1 MTTVLTYGTFDLFHI
16 GHLRLIERL
25 AALGDRLIVGVS
37 TDEFNAGKGK
47 SSVVSYD
54 DRAAIV
60 GSIKGVD
67 LVVPEQSW
75 DQKRADILEH
85 DVDLFVMGDDW
96 TGKFDDLADVCQVH
110 YLPRTSGVSS
120 TEIKEMLRT
129 LDPIHIE
136 EMQSALGTLTRLLE
150 HYRDLT

>member
-25 AALGDRLIVGVS
+25 AAMGDRLIVGVS

-47 SSVVSYD
+47 KSVVSYD

-60 GSIKGVD
+60 GAIKGVD
-67 LVVPEQSW
+67 LVLPERAW
-75 DQKRADILEH
+75 EQKRADIVEH
-85 DVDLFVMGDDW
+85 GVDVFVMGDDW
-96 TGKFDDLADVCQVH
+96 AGKFDDLSDVCEVR

-120 TEIKEMLRT
+120 TDIKEMLRT
-129 LDPIHIE
+129 LDPVHIE
-136 EMQSALGTLTRLLE
+136 EMQTALGTLTRLLE

>member
-25 AALGDRLIVGVS
+25 AAMGDRLIVGVS

-47 SSVVSYD
+47 KSVVSYD

-60 GSIKGVD
+60 GAIKGVD
-67 LVVPEQSW
+67 LVLPERAW
-75 DQKRADILEH
+75 EQKRADIIEH
-85 DVDLFVMGDDW
+85 GVDVFVMGDDW
-96 TGKFDDLADVCQVH
+96 AGKFDDLSDVCEVR

-120 TEIKEMLRT
+120 TDIKEMLRT
-129 LDPIHIE
+129 LDPVHIE
-136 EMQSALGTLTRLLE
+136 EMQTALGTLTRLLE